1 MAGAGAKSGSS
12 GTRKRRKISQI
23 SVHRNLILMGIDLC
37 LSHVFTSKVWCSKQ
51 CREQQNDAQIHQKF
65 LVCRGFRRVTA
76 PRNFFSRFSGSFRF
90 VPVRSGSFRFV
101 PVHDKSSFWFVPAR
115 TAVIWTRF
123 QIFPHQILVLIIVFY
138 DSKLQKCIEISPRYI
153 HSVFIDSCMYVL
165 RQ

>member
-1 MAGAGAKSGSS
+1 VFILCCKLYQKVCNVNRIQTYRHMAGAGAKSGSS

-90 VPVRSGSFRFV
+90 VPVRSGSFRCMISRV
-101 PVHDKSSFWFVPAR
+101 SGSFR
-115 TAVIWTRF
+115 R
-123 QIFPHQILVLIIVFY
+123 VL
-138 DSKLQKCIEISPRYI
+138 L
-153 HSVFIDSCMYVL
+153 
-165 RQ
+165 